1 MRAKKKIFHFDPTIC
16 MEGKNFWK
24 FQANQMKIL
33 RNFPGIYSIEVLE
46 NKKETSRRLIFLE
59 PVNNYT
65 DTEELVERLI
75 SKLESFGFNIVGKDK
90 ETKDES

>member
-1 MRAKKKIFHFDPTIC
+1 M
-16 MEGKNFWK
+16 
-24 FQANQMKIL
+24 
-33 RNFPGIYSIEVLE
+33 E

-75 SKLESFGFNIVGKDK
+75 SKLESFGFNIFGKDK
-90 ETKDES
+90 ETKDEC